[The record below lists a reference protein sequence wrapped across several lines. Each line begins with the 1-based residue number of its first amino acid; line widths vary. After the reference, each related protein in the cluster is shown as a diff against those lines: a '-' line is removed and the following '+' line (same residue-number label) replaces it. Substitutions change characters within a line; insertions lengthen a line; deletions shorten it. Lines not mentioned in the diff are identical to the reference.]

1 MTVFLKL
8 KTLIKLSNLLH
19 KRILDDLLAQNS
31 PNLDNT
37 VLDRLA
43 THSSGLLVASDNLV
57 TAMYAPQQSSV
68 IALHLGNY
76 LKVLRP
82 LQDTLL
88 RQQEQSLVD
97 QFATLSVSGQCG
109 DKTVRWF
116 TLSFDQIEKAA
127 EKISGTLM
135 ENTYTQVS

>member
-8 KTLIKLSNLLH
+8 QTLIKLSNLLH
-19 KRILDDLLAQNS
+19 KRILNDLLAQNS

-37 VLDRLA
+37 VLDGLS
-43 THSSGLLVASDNLV
+43 THSSRLLVASDNLV

-68 IALHLGNY
+68 IALHLGDY

-82 LQDTLL
+82 LKDTLL
-88 RQQEQSLVD
+88 RQQEQNVVE
-97 QFATLSVSGQCG
+97 QFASLSVSGQSE

-116 TLSFDQIEKAA
+116 SLCFDQIEKSA
-127 EKISGTLM
+127 EKLSGTLK
-135 ENTYTQVS
+135 ENTYTRD